1 MIDKF
6 CHYIIEK
13 SPMVMDQFEDSLVS
27 VSDDY
32 SDLLALYTETVK
44 ESIQ

>member
-1 MIDKF
+1 M
-6 CHYIIEK
+6 IEK
-13 SPMVMDQFEDSLVS
+13 SPLVMEQFEDSLVS

-44 ESIQ
+44 ESIK